1 MSGKKA
7 ISTFRFKAEV
17 GGWIFYMIPKNVSAI
32 NVGKKAERKTA
43 CCWRNE
49 STTKIEEREGS
60 LVQCCQLWF
69 EFWGQNKCR
78 YFISARDFS
87 FLKLLFLR
95 LNWPFHFKQL
105 ATLLRSSSVR
115 LGFLTYIFLWH
126 SNEFVMT
133 LLFFSRA
140 PKNQIEFA
148 SAYQFV
154 LRCKRDFYLTMKPE
168 LF

>member
-1 MSGKKA
+1 MFHVGEKA

-60 LVQCCQLWF
+60 LDQCCQLWF
-69 EFWGQNKCR
+69 EFSGQNVIRSCMR
-78 YFISARDFS
+78 F
-87 FLKLLFLR
+87 FLLEVAIFR
-95 LNWPFHFKQL
+95 LIWPFHFKQL